1 MNGLSIHRSWFR
13 LHRFFFRL
21 LSFQPLPAHNARVD
35 STANDRIVIIGA
47 GPAGL
52 TAAYE
57 LSRHGRTGIILE
69 SDNVVGGIA
78 RTVERDGYRF
88 DIGGHRF
95 FTKVQQ
101 IEKLWDE
108 MLGEPMLDRPRM
120 SRIYYGGKF
129 YDYPLKATNALK
141 NMGIFNAAT
150 CMMSYGMARL
160 KPNPSPKNYEE
171 WVTNQF
177 GSKLFNMFFK
187 SYTEKVWGIPC
198 SQIGADWAA
207 QRIKGLSLGEAVR
220 NALFGQK
227 KGGVVKTLINTFR
240 YPRLG
245 PGQLWE
251 ACAKTLQGWGWELRM
266 QTRATGLAL
275 QNGRVTSVT
284 ATSKEGQSE
293 TIPASHVFSSM
304 PLRTLLQIMEPPPPA
319 DVMTAANQLAYRDF
333 LTVVLVID
341 KPEVFPDNWIYI
353 HEPQVKMGRIQNFK
367 SWSPEMVPDP
377 SKACLGLEYFVN
389 EGDEL
394 WSMADDKL
402 IELGYRELMQIG
414 LAGGAM
420 VKGYVVR
427 MPKAYPV
434 YDTGYQQRLD
444 TIRAFLMT
452 IGNLYCVGRNGQHR
466 YNNQDHS
473 MATAIIAARN
483 VALGETRDPWA
494 VNEDAEYH
502 EISKTERQAPIT
514 PRTGNDPVPPQRS
527 GAQAVHEHAEPVP
540 AVAVIGDPQ
549 AAATEHMALEGQR
562 DAAIVIED
570 PPG

>member
-1 MNGLSIHRSWFR
+1 M
-13 LHRFFFRL
+13 
-21 LSFQPLPAHNARVD
+21 
-35 STANDRIVIIGA
+35 IIGA

-57 LSRHGRTGIILE
+57 LSRHGYRGIILE
-69 SDNVVGGIA
+69 SDDVVGGIA

-95 FTKVQQ
+95 FTKVTQ

-120 SRIYYGGKF
+120 SRIYYGRKF

-141 NMGIFNAAT
+141 NMGILNASA
-150 CMMSYGMARL
+150 CMASYGLARL
-160 KPNPSPKNYEE
+160 KPNPDPKNYEE

-198 SQIGADWAA
+198 NQIGADWAA

-251 ACAKTLQGWGWELRM
+251 ACAKTLQEWGWEIRM
-266 QTRATGLAL
+266 KTRATAL
-275 QNGRVTSVT
+275 HLEDSRPVAVT
-284 ATSKEGQSE
+284 ATSADGRTEKL
-293 TIPASHVFSSM
+293 PATSVFSSM
-304 PLRTLLQIMEPPPPA
+304 PLRTLLQITEPKPPA
-319 DVMTAANQLAYRDF
+319 AVMTAANELSYRDF

-353 HEPQVKMGRIQNFK
+353 HEPQVRMGRIQNFK

-377 SKACLGLEYFVN
+377 TKACLGLEYFVN
-389 EGDEL
+389 EGDDL
-394 WSMADDKL
+394 WSMADEDL
-402 IELGYRELMQIG
+402 VQLGYRELTQIG
-414 LAGGAM
+414 LAGGPL

-444 TIRAFLMT
+444 TIRGYLDT
-452 IGNLYCVGRNGQHR
+452 VKNLYCVGRNGQHR

-502 EISKTERQAPIT
+502 EISKTEREAPIT
-514 PRTGNDPVPPQRS
+514 PRVGNDPVPAEPA
-527 GAQAVHEHAEPVP
+527 GAHASHEHAERVP
-540 AVAVIGDPQ
+540 ARAMIGDPQ
-549 AAATEHMALEGQR
+549 AAATEHVLN
-562 DAAIVIED
+562 DAYKDPSIIVHD
-570 PPG
+570 PEVVGDHSRKS

>member
-1 MNGLSIHRSWFR
+1 MNQSAEQTGSES
-13 LHRFFFRL
+13 
-21 LSFQPLPAHNARVD
+21 
-35 STANDRIVIIGA
+35 IVIIGA

-69 SDNVVGGIA
+69 SDDVVGGIA

-95 FTKVQQ
+95 FTKVVQ

-141 NMGIFNAAT
+141 NMGIINATA
-150 CMMSYGMARL
+150 CMASYGLVRL
-160 KPNPSPKNYEE
+160 KPNPNPKNYEE

-198 SQIGADWAA
+198 NQIGADWAA

-251 ACAKTLQGWGWELRM
+251 ACAKTLQQRGWEIRM
-266 QTRATGLAL
+266 KTRATSLL
-275 QNGRVTSVT
+275 VDNGKVT
-284 ATSKEGQSE
+284 AVVAKSADGTSE
-293 TIPASHVFSSM
+293 TIAASSVFSSM
-304 PLRTLLQIMEPPPPA
+304 PLRTLLQITHPQPPA
-319 DVMTAANQLAYRDF
+319 HAMEAANQLAYRDF

-353 HEPQVKMGRIQNFK
+353 HEPQVRMGRIQNFK

-377 SKACLGLEYFVN
+377 TKACLGLEYFVN
-389 EGDEL
+389 EGDDL

-402 IELGYRELMQIG
+402 IELGYRELTQIG
-414 LAGGAM
+414 LAGGPL

-444 TIRAFLMT
+444 TIRSYVDT
-452 IGNLYCVGRNGQHR
+452 VTNLYCVGRNGQHR

-514 PRTGNDPVPPQRS
+514 PHFNVRNENDVMPAEPS
-527 GAQAVHEHAEPVP
+527 DAHASHEHAERVP
-540 AVAVIGDPQ
+540 ARAMIGDPQ
-549 AAATEHMALEGQR
+549 AAATEHVLSDGHK
-562 DAAIVIED
+562 DASIVVEEKSV
-570 PPG
+570 

>member
-1 MNGLSIHRSWFR
+1 MSQN
-13 LHRFFFRL
+13 
-21 LSFQPLPAHNARVD
+21 
-35 STANDRIVIIGA
+35 IVIIGA

-57 LSRHGRTGIILE
+57 LSKHGKTGIILE
-69 SDNVVGGIA
+69 ADNVVGGIA

-95 FTKVQQ
+95 FTKVTQ

-141 NMGIFNAAT
+141 NMGLVNAAT
-150 CMMSYGMARL
+150 CMLSYGWARL
-160 KPNPSPKNYEE
+160 FPNADPKNYEE

-177 GSKLFNMFFK
+177 GAKLFNMFFR

-198 SQIGADWAA
+198 REIGADWAA

-227 KGGVVKTLINTFR
+227 KDGGIVKTLINTFR

-251 ACAKTLQGWGWELRM
+251 ACAKTVQERGWEIRM
-266 QTRATGLAL
+266 QTKATEVHLEAGA
-275 QNGRVTSVT
+275 VTSVT
-284 ATSKEGQSE
+284 ATHLRGHSE
-293 TIPASHVFSSM
+293 VLPATHVFSSM
-304 PLRTLLQIMEPPPPA
+304 PLRSLLRVMTPPPPA
-319 DVMTAANQLAYRDF
+319 DVLQAANELAYRDF

-353 HEPQVKMGRIQNFK
+353 HAPEVRMGRIQNFK

-377 SKACLGLEYFVN
+377 TKACLGLEYFVN
-389 EGDEL
+389 EGDDL
-394 WSMADDKL
+394 WCMEDDDL
-402 IELGYRELMQIG
+402 VQLGYRELTKIG
-414 LAGGAM
+414 LANGNL

-434 YDTGYQQRLD
+434 YDTGYQERLD
-444 TIRAFLMT
+444 KIRAFLGT
-452 IGNLYCVGRNGQHR
+452 IDDLFCVGRNGQHR

-483 VALGETRDPWA
+483 VALGEDRDPWA

-502 EISKTERQAPIT
+502 EIADTERQAPIT
-514 PRTGNDPVPPQRS
+514 PGAGRS
-527 GAQAVHEHAEPVP
+527 MHAVEGHSEPVP
-540 AVAVIGDPQ
+540 LVAMIGDPQ
-549 AAATEHMALEGQR
+549 AAATEHVLVDGKMDEQIVME
-562 DAAIVIED
+562 DAV
-570 PPG
+570 

>member
-1 MNGLSIHRSWFR
+1 VD
-13 LHRFFFRL
+13 
-21 LSFQPLPAHNARVD
+21 QPDESVERPAKHPPEEPG
-35 STANDRIVIIGA
+35 IIIIGA

-57 LSRHGRTGIILE
+57 LSKHGRTGIILE
-69 SDNVVGGIA
+69 ADAVVGGIA

-95 FTKVQQ
+95 FTKVSQ

-108 MLGEPMLDRPRM
+108 MLGKPMLDRPRM

-141 NMGIFNAAT
+141 NMGLINAAS
-150 CMMSYGMARL
+150 CMASYGLARL
-160 KPNPSPKNYEE
+160 RPNPHPQNYEE

-177 GSKLFNMFFK
+177 GAKLFNMFFK

-198 SQIGADWAA
+198 REIGADWAA

-227 KGGVVKTLINTFR
+227 KNGIVKTLIDTFR

-251 ACAKTLQGWGWELRM
+251 ACAKTLQSRSWEIRM
-266 QTRATGLAL
+266 ETRAQSIGLE
-275 QNGRVTSVT
+275 GGKIRSVT
-284 ATSKEGQSE
+284 TRTRTGQTE
-293 TIPASHVFSSM
+293 ILAASHVFSSM
-304 PLRTLLQIMEPPPPA
+304 PLRTLLEIMTPPPPPA
-319 DVMTAANQLAYRDF
+319 VLSAAKQLSYRDF

-341 KPEVFPDNWIYI
+341 NPEVFPDNWIYI
-353 HEPQVKMGRIQNFK
+353 HAPEVRMGRIQNFK
-367 SWSPEMVPDP
+367 SWSPEMVPDATK
-377 SKACLGLEYFVN
+377 SCLGLEYFVN
-389 EGDEL
+389 EGDDL
-394 WSMADDKL
+394 WTMQDEDL
-402 IELGYRELMQIG
+402 IQLGYRELQQIG
-414 LAGGAM
+414 LANGKL
-420 VKGYVVR
+420 VKGYIVR

-434 YDTGYQQRLD
+434 YDTGYQGRLD
-444 TIRAFLMT
+444 TIRSFVET
-452 IGNLYCVGRNGQHR
+452 IPNLFCIGRNGQHR

-483 VALGETRDPWA
+483 VALGEDRDPWA

-502 EISKTERQAPIT
+502 EIAKTERQAPIT
-514 PRTGNDPVPPQRS
+514 PQIAPMP
-527 GAQAVHEHAEPVP
+527 HAEPVP
-540 AVAVIGDPQ
+540 ALAMIGDPN
-549 AAATEHMALEGQR
+549 APATEHVLIDGQKEPSIVVR
-562 DAAIVIED
+562 DDVTSQ
-570 PPG
+570 

>member
-1 MNGLSIHRSWFR
+1 MNETDQS
-13 LHRFFFRL
+13 
-21 LSFQPLPAHNARVD
+21 N
-35 STANDRIVIIGA
+35 IVIIGA

-57 LSRHGRTGIILE
+57 LSKHGRTGIILE
-69 SDNVVGGIA
+69 ADNVVGGIA

-95 FTKVQQ
+95 FTKVVQ

-120 SRIYYGGKF
+120 SRIFYGQKF
-129 YDYPLKATNALK
+129 YDYPLKAGNALK
-141 NMGIFNAAT
+141 NMGLFNAAA
-150 CMMSYGMARL
+150 CMASYGWARL
-160 KPNPSPKNYEE
+160 RPNPNPQNYEE

-177 GSKLFNMFFK
+177 GAKLFNMFFK

-198 SQIGADWAA
+198 KEIGADWAA

-227 KGGVVKTLINTFR
+227 KGGVIKTLIDTFR

-251 ACAKTLQGWGWELRM
+251 ACAKTLQSKGWEIRM
-266 QTRATGLAL
+266 ETKAESIGMQGSTIQTVTTRNRA
-275 QNGRVTSVT
+275 
-284 ATSKEGQSE
+284 GQVQ
-293 TIPASHVFSSM
+293 TLKASHVFSTM
-304 PLRTLLQIMEPPPPA
+304 PLRTLLQVMTPPPPPA
-319 DVMTAANQLAYRDF
+319 VLKSANELHYRDF
-333 LTVVLVID
+333 LTVVLILD
-341 KPEVFPDNWIYI
+341 NPKVFPDNWIYI
-353 HEPQVKMGRIQNFK
+353 HAPEVRMGRIQNFK

-377 SKACLGLEYFVN
+377 TKSCLGLEYFVN
-389 EGDEL
+389 EGDDV
-394 WSMADDKL
+394 WSQSDDDLVKM
-402 IELGYRELMQIG
+402 GYRELQQIG
-414 LAGGAM
+414 LANGSL

-434 YDTGYQQRLD
+434 YDTGYQARLD
-444 TIRAFLMT
+444 TIRAFVDSVS
-452 IGNLYCVGRNGQHR
+452 NLYCIGRNGQHR

-483 VALGETRDPWA
+483 VALGEHRDPWA

-502 EISKTERQAPIT
+502 EIAKTERQAPIT
-514 PRTGNDPVPPQRS
+514 PTPGGSATSSVIPPEPPS
-527 GAQAVHEHAEPVP
+527 AHASNAHAEPVP
-540 AVAVIGDPQ
+540 AMAMVGDPN
-549 AAATEHMALEGQR
+549 AAATEHVLIDGKK
-562 DAAIVIED
+562 DGSIVVQD
-570 PPG
+570 

>member
-1 MNGLSIHRSWFR
+1 VDQSELSAAQGAEQSG
-13 LHRFFFRL
+13 
-21 LSFQPLPAHNARVD
+21 
-35 STANDRIVIIGA
+35 IVIIGA

-57 LSRHGRTGIILE
+57 LSRHGKTGIILE
-69 SDNVVGGIA
+69 ADPVVGGIA

-95 FTKVQQ
+95 FTKVTQ

-129 YDYPLKATNALK
+129 YDYPLKAGNALK
-141 NMGIFNAAT
+141 NMGVFNAAT
-150 CMMSYGMARL
+150 CMTSYGWARL
-160 KPNPSPKNYEE
+160 RPNPNPKNYEE

-177 GSKLFNMFFK
+177 GAKLFNMFFK

-198 SQIGADWAA
+198 KEIGADWAA

-227 KGGVVKTLINTFR
+227 KGGIVKTLIDTFR

-251 ACAKTLQGWGWELRM
+251 ACAKTVQSRGWQIRM
-266 QTRATGLAL
+266 QTRAESVGL
-275 QNGRVTSVT
+275 
-284 ATSKEGQSE
+284 EGGKITWVQTRSRDGQGE
-293 TIPASHVFSSM
+293 KLAASHVFSSM
-304 PLRTLLQIMEPPPPA
+304 PLRTLLQIMTPPPPPVA
-319 DVMTAANQLAYRDF
+319 LQAAGQLSYRDF

-341 KPEVFPDNWIYI
+341 NPVVFPDNWIYI
-353 HEPQVKMGRIQNFK
+353 HAPEVRMGRIQNFK

-377 SKACLGLEYFVN
+377 TKSCLGLEYFVN
-389 EGDEL
+389 EGDDL
-394 WSMADDKL
+394 WTMKDDDL
-402 IELGYRELMQIG
+402 VQLGYRELQKIG
-414 LAGGAM
+414 LANGQL
-420 VKGYVVR
+420 VKGYIVR

-444 TIRAFLMT
+444 TIREFVES
-452 IGNLYCVGRNGQHR
+452 ISNLYCVGRNGQHR

-483 VALGETRDPWA
+483 VALGEHRDPWA

-502 EISKTERQAPIT
+502 EIAKTERQAPIT
-514 PRTGNDPVPPQRS
+514 PAIPGVPPATMPPEPD
-527 GAQAVHEHAEPVP
+527 GAQAVESHAEPVP
-540 AVAVIGDPQ
+540 ARAMIGDPQ
-549 AAATEHMALEGQR
+549 AAATEHVLLDGKR
-562 DAAIVIED
+562 DASIVVRDEAKSQTN
-570 PPG
+570 GNGHQ